1 MVILPDWKSAESV
14 EVTKRLDRAGF
25 AQEFLRRN
33 HSYQADYD
41 RAVRRIATGALG
53 EEDVGRFFARRWGLC
68 FPVRSTLSRCPI
80 AGFMVPRASP

>member
-41 RAVRRIATGALG
+41 RAVRRIAAGTLLEA
-53 EEDVGRFFARRWGLC
+53 DAGRYFARRWGLC
-68 FPVRSTLSRCPI
+68 FPIRSASSRCPI
-80 AGFMVPRASP
+80 TGVVVSRASS